1 MNERLV
7 STFRLDEL
15 PPVRPVREE
24 DLNYSSTKPRGNTPD
39 FMPNFQSAQR
49 KQLVNESRPRRML
62 AQKSRT
68 ADGQVY
74 VLLFF

>member
-49 KQLVNESRPRRML
+49 KQPVNESRPRRML